1 MTTEQQPEQS
11 TGKDAE
17 QPNMITATVND
28 LWGDFK
34 YNSASITSD
43 GLAWLVDTCYNSIS
57 TSLLF
62 AIKLLPA
69 FLLLVL
75 LESLFSSYIATFV
88 VALLYGAVLAYY
100 ILVAAAGFTVITLDN
115 LIGFQDR
122 LYIALKEAGVIKE
135 VEEDE

>member
-1 MTTEQQPEQS
+1 MTAEQKPTQPTE
-11 TGKDAE
+11 KDTE

-34 YNSASITSD
+34 YNSASLTAD
-43 GLAWLVDTCYNSIS
+43 ALAWLVDTCYNSVS

-62 AIKLLPA
+62 AIKMFPA
-69 FLLLVL
+69 LLLLVL
-75 LESLFSSYIATFV
+75 LESLFSSYIATFAAIFAY
-88 VALLYGAVLAYY
+88 VAIVASY
-100 ILVAAAGFTVITLDN
+100 ILVAAAGFTVVTLDE

-122 LYIALKEAGVIKE
+122 LYIALKEAGIIKE